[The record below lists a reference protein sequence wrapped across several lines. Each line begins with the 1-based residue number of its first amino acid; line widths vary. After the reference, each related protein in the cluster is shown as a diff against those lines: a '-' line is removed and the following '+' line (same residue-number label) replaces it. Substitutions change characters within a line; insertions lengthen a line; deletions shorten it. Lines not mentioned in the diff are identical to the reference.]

1 MSDVSQ
7 FQDTVVRFRT
17 WTGRK
22 RMVSTNVRT
31 TLVQTLYQFK
41 LNDFFYFILV
51 IYPCDVVLDEDLQPS
66 NYIIDDVSDSAGY

>member
-1 MSDVSQ
+1 
-7 FQDTVVRFRT
+7 
-17 WTGRK
+17 
-22 RMVSTNVRT
+22 MVSTNVRT